1 MKIAGKVQNL
11 ICCKKNFV
19 NLFVRS
25 KAQMFLRNY
34 DKISENICEESSH
47 PKIISWSVSL
57 KVMEINALETLLCH
71 KEDPRK
77 PYSKALLLVTSLIY
91 WSKFI

>member
-47 PKIISWSVSL
+47 PKIIS
-57 KVMEINALETLLCH
+57 
-71 KEDPRK
+71 
-77 PYSKALLLVTSLIY
+77 
-91 WSKFI
+91 